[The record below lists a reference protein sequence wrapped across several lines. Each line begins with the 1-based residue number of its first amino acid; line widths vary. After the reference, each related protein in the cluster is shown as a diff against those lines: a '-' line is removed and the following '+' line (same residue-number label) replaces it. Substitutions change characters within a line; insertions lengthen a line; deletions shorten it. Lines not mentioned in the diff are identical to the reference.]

1 MTLPR
6 WMPTFPGKFVLAL
19 ALSCP
24 LPGWTQ
30 SAPPKNLPAI
40 GQSGVKGAVC
50 TIYASRMNWLRLH
63 MEVSLYS
70 TFKVEDS
77 CDPSLFE
84 RLSLASIHAQMRGI
98 QASSN
103 TTAGGIHHH
112 VMDVNLTAV
121 PNPFYMFGDIK
132 FSKIGTVAVSLSEML
147 SGNFFRFNPLEIFKR
162 QTLSVRGMVS
172 ASYTPMS
179 LYSDTFY
186 IWNIGSLVHHLVSP
200 SGDKYIMFSYTN
212 RVVPDL
218 TRDGLVDL
226 GPLLNHPPGWKYES
240 FLLDRTITVRAT
252 EINGYKNTLLFDEL
266 ENFYIKYSD

>member
-1 MTLPR
+1 M
-6 WMPTFPGKFVLAL
+6 
-19 ALSCP
+19 ALSCS
-24 LPGWTQ
+24 
-30 SAPPKNLPAI
+30 SAAWAEQPNSSNKAPSL

-50 TIYASRMNWLRLH
+50 SIYASKMNWLRLQ
-63 MEVSLYS
+63 MDVSIYS
-70 TFKVEDS
+70 TFKVEDA
-77 CDPSLFE
+77 CDASLFE

-98 QASSN
+98 QPSSN
-103 TTAGGIHHH
+103 TTAGGIHHY
-112 VMDVNLTAV
+112 VMDVNLTSV

-132 FSKIGTVAVSLSEML
+132 FSKVGTVSVGIGELLSS
-147 SGNFFRFNPLEIFKR
+147 SGFNFNPLALLKR
-162 QTLSVRGMVS
+162 QSLSVRGMVS
-172 ASYTPMS
+172 AAYTPTT
-179 LYSDTFY
+179 LNSDTFY

-218 TRDGLVDL
+218 TREGLVDL

-252 EINGYKNTLLFDEL
+252 ELNGYKNVVLFDEL